1 MQSFWILPLTLI
13 TSRFIFHIS
22 VCFYYLNLQDVC
34 LSPTHVSFSTLARN
48 LVYITCKDAISPD
61 LIYYIMKG
69 DSVFIRSIYQLDSNT
84 LLVDLSVPTGELDYN
99 LTSTLI
105 EVCNKYFYT
114 YHDDKY
120 ILEAYLANNYLEDPR
135 IIQDY
140 SFYLVEGYMPEGSL
154 LSDYQLLFNY
164 YYLAPM
170 ESWFYT
176 PLQLLGDNK
185 LN

>member
-1 MQSFWILPLTLI
+1 MFVFLQHM
-13 TSRFIFHIS
+13 FH
-22 VCFYYLNLQDVC
+22 FLHLQE
-34 LSPTHVSFSTLARN
+34 H

-69 DSVFIRSIYQLDSNT
+69 DSVFIRSIYQLDGNT
-84 LLVDLSVPTGELDYN
+84 LLVDLNVPTGELDYN

-114 YHDDKY
+114 YHKDQY
-120 ILEAYLANNYLEDPR
+120 ILEAYLANSYLEDPR

-140 SFYLVEGYMPEGSL
+140 SFYLVEGYMPEGSP
-154 LSDYQLLFNY
+154 LSGYQLLFNY
-164 YYLAPM
+164 YYLEPM
-170 ESWFYT
+170 ESLFYT

-185 LN
+185 LG

>member
-1 MQSFWILPLTLI
+1 MFVFLQHM
-13 TSRFIFHIS
+13 FH
-22 VCFYYLNLQDVC
+22 FLHLQE
-34 LSPTHVSFSTLARN
+34 N
-48 LVYITCKDAISPD
+48 LVDITCKDAISPD

-114 YHDDKY
+114 YHDDQY
-120 ILEAYLANNYLEDPR
+120 ILEAYLANSHLEDPR

-140 SFYLVEGYMPEGSL
+140 SFYLVEGYMPEGSPL
-154 LSDYQLLFNY
+154 IGYQLLFNY

-170 ESWFYT
+170 ESLFYT

-185 LN
+185 LD